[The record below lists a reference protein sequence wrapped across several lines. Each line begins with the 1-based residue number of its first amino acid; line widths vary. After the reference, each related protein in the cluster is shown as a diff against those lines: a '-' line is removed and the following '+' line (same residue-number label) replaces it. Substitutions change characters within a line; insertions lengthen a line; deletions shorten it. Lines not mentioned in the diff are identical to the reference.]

1 MHLPKNERRYLVGL
15 DLGQA
20 SDYTALSVIK
30 QEWHLMNKRY
40 EYELQFLERV
50 RGMPYPLIVEKVQTM
65 LRSSLLM
72 ASEPPQLVI
81 DKTGVGAP
89 VCDLFNPKLMR
100 MDERFQN
107 ELVATNKSVT
117 EITITGGHT
126 PSRVVGGYHVP
137 KRDLVFALLA
147 IYQSQRIKVAE
158 ALPLAE
164 PLKGE
169 LTNLKLKINTS
180 GHDSYSAWRESE
192 HDDLVL
198 SLALSSWYGEYR
210 YSRRRRRDTKEKREG
225 EGN

>member
-1 MHLPKNERRYLVGL
+1 MQSPKEEHRYLVGL

-20 SDYTALSVIK
+20 NDYTALGILHQKFVESR
-30 QEWHLMNKRY
+30 HRF
-40 EYELQFLERV
+40 EYELPYLERV
-50 RGMPYPLIVEKVQTM
+50 RGMPYPLIVDKVEA
-65 LRSSLLM
+65 LLKKPELQ
-72 ASEPPQLVI
+72 ASEPPLLII

-89 VCDLFNPKLMR
+89 VCDMFNPKFMQ
-100 MDERFQN
+100 MHDNFQSN
-107 ELVATNKSVT
+107 MVALNKNVI
-117 EITITGGHT
+117 EITITTGHT
-126 PSRVVGGYHVP
+126 PSRVIGGYHVP

-169 LTNLKLKINTS
+169 LTNLKLKINAS

-198 SLALSSWYGEYR
+198 SLALSAWYGEYR
-210 YSRRRRRDTKEKREG
+210 YSRRHRRTVDKNDRRKR
-225 EGN
+225 

>member
-1 MHLPKNERRYLVGL
+1 LQSPKEEHRYLVGL

-20 SDYTALSVIK
+20 NDYTALGILHQKFVESR
-30 QEWHLMNKRY
+30 HRF
-40 EYELQFLERV
+40 EYELPYLERV
-50 RGMPYPLIVEKVQTM
+50 RGMPYPLIVDKVEA
-65 LRSSLLM
+65 LLKKPELQ
-72 ASEPPQLVI
+72 ASEPPLLII

-89 VCDLFNPKLMR
+89 VCDMFNPKFMQ
-100 MDERFQN
+100 MHDNFQSN
-107 ELVATNKSVT
+107 MVALNKNVI
-117 EITITGGHT
+117 EITITAGHT
-126 PSRVVGGYHVP
+126 PSRVIGGYHVP

-169 LTNLKLKINTS
+169 LTNLKLKINAS

-198 SLALSSWYGEYR
+198 CLALSAWYGEYR
-210 YSRRRRRDTKEKREG
+210 YSRRHRRTVDKNDRRKR
-225 EGN
+225 

>member
-1 MHLPKNERRYLVGL
+1 MQSPKQEHRYLVGL

-20 SDYTALSVIK
+20 NDYTALGILHQKFIESR
-30 QEWHLMNKRY
+30 HRF
-40 EYELQFLERV
+40 EYELPYLERV
-50 RGMPYPLIVEKVQTM
+50 RGMPYPLIVEKVEA
-65 LRSSLLM
+65 LLKKPELQ
-72 ASEPPQLVI
+72 ASEPPLLII

-89 VCDLFNPKLMR
+89 VCDMFNPKLMKP
-100 MDERFQN
+100 DTSG
-107 ELVATNKSVT
+107 LIALNKEVI
-117 EITITGGHT
+117 EITITAGHT
-126 PSRVVGGYHVP
+126 PSRVIGGYHVP

-169 LTNLKLKINTS
+169 LTNLKLKINTN

-210 YSRRRRRDTKEKREG
+210 YTRHHRRSAKEKKGRRA
-225 EGN
+225 N

>member
-1 MHLPKNERRYLVGL
+1 MQSPKEEHRYLVGL

-20 SDYTALSVIK
+20 NDYTALGILHQKFVESR
-30 QEWHLMNKRY
+30 HRF
-40 EYELQFLERV
+40 EYELPYLERV
-50 RGMPYPLIVEKVQTM
+50 RGMPYPLIVDKVEA
-65 LRSSLLM
+65 LLKKPELQ
-72 ASEPPQLVI
+72 ASEPPLLII

-89 VCDLFNPKLMR
+89 VCDMFNPKFMQ
-100 MDERFQN
+100 MHDNFQSN
-107 ELVATNKSVT
+107 MVALNKNVI
-117 EITITGGHT
+117 EITITAGHT
-126 PSRVVGGYHVP
+126 PSRVIGGYHVP

-169 LTNLKLKINTS
+169 LTNLKLKINAS

-198 SLALSSWYGEYR
+198 CLALSAWYGEYR
-210 YSRRRRRDTKEKREG
+210 YSRRHRRTVDKNDRRKR
-225 EGN
+225 